1 MARLT
6 KTKKKQGQHH
16 IPGEG
21 VARGLIVWLNEASRE
36 ETSARLEI
44 ISLIEAGNRLLR
56 DIPVKAEHYARRKRK
71 PATWPAGTTVSE
83 GKVRFATPASMYWYK
98 DLIILNQKLREHK
111 FFPVLEIPIGD
122 AWKVAW
128 KVEQDIEARRA
139 VHEVL
144 PDGGGRD
151 YHTDDPKATFS
162 AHVYVVVH
170 LAETGCLYRVR
181 RCRNCSTWFYA
192 ERRPQWFCKPK
203 CWERF
208 YFTRENIKVERR
220 AYMRKYMAERRKR
233 NKPSR
238 GGA

>member
-6 KTKKKQGQHH
+6 KGKKKRGQRRS
-16 IPGEG
+16 PGERL
-21 VARGLIVWLNEASRE
+21 ARGLIGWLNEASRE
-36 ETSARLEI
+36 ETSARLDI
-44 ISLIEAGNRLLR
+44 ISLIEAANRLLR

-71 PATWPAGTTVSE
+71 PATWPEGTTVSE
-83 GKVRFATPASMYWYK
+83 GKVRFSTAASMYWSMQ
-98 DLIILNQKLREHK
+98 LTLLNQKLRDHK
-111 FFPVLEIPIGD
+111 FFPVLEIPTGD
-122 AWKVAW
+122 AWKVGW
-128 KVEQDIEARRA
+128 KVEQDIKARRH

-144 PDGGGRD
+144 PDGHERD
-151 YHTDDPKATFS
+151 YLTDDPKATFS

-192 ERRPQWFCKPK
+192 ERRTQWFCKPK

-220 AYMRKYMAERRKR
+220 AYMREYMAERRKR
-233 NKPSR
+233 QKPRR

>member
-6 KTKKKQGQHH
+6 KTKKKRGQRH

-36 ETSARLEI
+36 ETAARLEI
-44 ISLIEAGNRLLR
+44 ISLIEAANRLLR

-71 PATWPAGTTVSE
+71 PATWPKGTTVSE
-83 GKVRFATPASMYWYK
+83 GKVRFETRESGVWFAR
-98 DLIILNQKLREHK
+98 LVILNQKLREHK
-111 FFPVLEIPIGD
+111 FFPALEIPIGD
-122 AWKVAW
+122 AWRVGW
-128 KVEQDIEARRA
+128 KVEQDIKARRP
-139 VHEVL
+139 VHKVL
-144 PDGGGRD
+144 PDGRERN
-151 YHTDDPKATFS
+151 YLTDDPKATFS

-192 ERRPQWFCKPK
+192 ERRTQWFCTPK

-208 YFTRENIKVERR
+208 YFTQENLKVERR

-233 NKPSR
+233 NQPSR